1 MKTIARILLCILFI
15 VIMTK
20 IFNTDFSIS
29 EEYPKKSE
37 LVLDFSI
44 SSESK
49 HGIVL
54 AKN

>member
-15 VIMTK
+15 IIMTK
-20 IFNTDFSIS
+20 IFNT
-29 EEYPKKSE
+29 
-37 LVLDFSI
+37 DFSI